1 MNKMNHLYFTHFIYK
16 KLLVLEMGNCWLIL
30 DSFYL
35 FTLALKKQ
43 EGLFT
48 YTRSKQRLT
57 TSNLW
62 WIFDGR
68 LSVSFWLLFFCYV
81 CFCAYYN
88 HRLMLAEMVVGVV
101 VVLQNDRKMK
111 KRDREGD
118 GEKRQKRNNN
128 TYVS

>member
-1 MNKMNHLYFTHFIYK
+1 MNKMNRLYFTLFTK

-81 CFCAYYN
+81 CFYAYYN
-88 HRLMLAEMVVGVV
+88 HRVMLAEMVVGVV